1 MRALRSLFWVG
12 SVSTGGRAVRRRGLS
27 ATCEW
32 VEGQFLPDKISSDR
46 QRKVG
51 QAMTGAELGLAHWGT
66 TSLAQHADIMTRDHG
81 RDKAF
86 HDGGR
91 VRISV
96 QDAQERTWHSQSRG
110 ETGERFGALAALVVV
125 SVGKSAATS
134 LLCRFQQER
143 GDVDTSRKGVVLHR
157 KFSGGIL
164 SAHLRLK
171 AANFAQPPEVSL
183 ASTELLVV
191 KARPRPMSG
200 ARFAYL
206 VHGRRVQLRTWNVQ
220 QLHQESVFQQ
230 SRQHASR
237 PGRVDTLLSR

>member
-1 MRALRSLFWVG
+1 
-12 SVSTGGRAVRRRGLS
+12 
-27 ATCEW
+27 
-32 VEGQFLPDKISSDR
+32 
-46 QRKVG
+46 
-51 QAMTGAELGLAHWGT
+51 
-66 TSLAQHADIMTRDHG
+66 MTRDHG

-134 LLCRFQQER
+134 LLCRSQQER

-237 PGRVDTLLSR
+237 PGRVDTLLSPSSRKDGRPTLHVKESLGCIARVELAVEFEAAWVERKLSNCIYDSFRGHRPTEQGSRER